1 MKSSDKKSIFLNVLG
16 IIVLSG
22 IFSCAFITI
31 YGFAST
37 CKGDKSG
44 EVPSDKKSDTLIV
57 LGNKVYPDGTM
68 SPVLKSRV
76 DAALDAYRAG
86 CAPHIIVSG
95 GFGKEGWY
103 EAEVMSAY
111 LIAQGVP
118 SPSITIDNYGINS
131 HETAINAKR
140 IMAEKGFASATIVT
154 SYYHVLRSE
163 LALRQVGIDSVD
175 GIGSRYIAFKD
186 ILGIP
191 RDLAGIFTYLILY

>member
-1 MKSSDKKSIFLNVLG
+1 MKYTRVLKISAVCLIG
-16 IIVLSG
+16 AIAIGCL
-22 IFSCAFITI
+22 FISI

-37 CKGDKSG
+37 CKADKSG
-44 EVPSDKKSDTLIV
+44 VVSSDKKADVLIV

-86 CAPHIIVSG
+86 CAPHIITSG

-103 EAEVMSAY
+103 EAEVMATY

-118 SPSITIDNYGINS
+118 QTVITVDNYGINS
-131 HETAINAKR
+131 HETAVNAKR
-140 IMAEKGFASATIVT
+140 IMAEKVFSSATVVT

-163 LALRQVGIDSVD
+163 LALRQVGIENVN
-175 GIGSRYIAFKD
+175 GIGSRYLAFKD

-191 RDLAGIFTYLILY
+191 RDLAGVFVYLLRY